1 MATRESDR
9 SERVEDAP
17 ESSTE
22 SHPKAQLD
30 RVENVDDHDS
40 LPASLTQT
48 MPKQCTGPEGNTLP
62 SKEVTQLT
70 SDLNAIGV
78 HVQSGSGDS
87 NLRATLSCISQAG
100 RVTDSDKTVGSA
112 ADGIKKLFKD
122 VELLKGSVPS
132 DGVVGLYFSAHWC
145 PPCRAFTPKLAETY
159 NNIKKVGDKVFEI
172 VFISSDKDQAQFDSY
187 FAEMPWLAVP
197 FEQSGL
203 RTQLSNKFEVGGI
216 PTLVLLNAKTG
227 TVITADGRAA
237 LSRDPAGENYPW
249 ADAAEPAKTSPAAPG
264 PAAPGKLHLPAKS
277 GARAVRISPGTQ
289 VAMQLPMLLPMV
301 CCATVFALI
310 FSLPYL
316 VVAAVKGP
324 GTEFCGGYWQNSTA
338 TSMPASLGGRVRAAP
353 MKRSQRLA
361 LRLTAPRPRGPCR
374 QSIIQVWCFVTGCT
388 FVPLPA
394 VIIATTVAAASGH
407 EAAAAGLSCF
417 LCLYQIFCFS
427 WWICGNVWC
436 ADLPQRRCFCSDPAI
451 LCPTVPRRASAPS
464 CLSIASVFVARR
476 IPRSEV
482 LRVVPGS
489 RAGPGG
495 PPDRRICDAMRRYGH
510 EKHLKAAEPASR
522 ICDAPTHRLW
532 QQTLL
537 EPATQ
542 RAKQLAT
549 LVASEQG
556 ASTLQLLGSVLS
568 MSTVTGALAG
578 SPGSAT
584 GGLVRGPGSAT
595 GGLQMRSEAA
605 FGGDSFGEME
615 RMCGGDFA
623 GAGWGERGVT
633 EGSAALSVD
642 LFTDYHCYG
651 LIIVVVLI
659 IIASAPDFDRAT
671 LPQGTG
677 PWVRAGCL
685 QKW

>member
-1 MATRESDR
+1 MATRESAR

-22 SHPKAQLD
+22 SHPEAQLD
-30 RVENVDDHDS
+30 RVENVDEHDS
-40 LPASLTQT
+40 LPESLTQT

-70 SDLNAIGV
+70 SDLDAIGV

-112 ADGIKKLFKD
+112 ADGIKRLFKD

-264 PAAPGKLHLPAKS
+264 PAAPGKFHPPATS

-289 VAMQLPMLLPMV
+289 VAMLLPMV
-301 CCATVFALI
+301 CCATVCALI

-361 LRLTAPRPRGPCR
+361 LRLTAPHPPRPLSAVHHTGLVLCDRVHPRPAARRHHRHYGGGGVGTRG
-374 QSIIQVWCFVTGCT
+374 GGGALLL
-388 FVPLPA
+388 PLP
-394 VIIATTVAAASGH
+394 VR
-407 EAAAAGLSCF
+407 
-417 LCLYQIFCFS
+417 
-427 WWICGNVWC
+427 N
-436 ADLPQRRCFCSDPAI
+436 
-451 LCPTVPRRASAPS
+451 
-464 CLSIASVFVARR
+464 
-476 IPRSEV
+476 
-482 LRVVPGS
+482 LR
-489 RAGPGG
+489 
-495 PPDRRICDAMRRYGH
+495 
-510 EKHLKAAEPASR
+510 
-522 ICDAPTHRLW
+522 
-532 QQTLL
+532 
-537 EPATQ
+537 
-542 RAKQLAT
+542 
-549 LVASEQG
+549 
-556 ASTLQLLGSVLS
+556 LQLVDLRQR
-568 MSTVTGALAG
+568 
-578 SPGSAT
+578 
-584 GGLVRGPGSAT
+584 LVRG
-595 GGLQMRSEAA
+595 
-605 FGGDSFGEME
+605 
-615 RMCGGDFA
+615 
-623 GAGWGERGVT
+623 
-633 EGSAALSVD
+633 SAATSLFLFRSRYSMPYCAAPGKRAIMLVD
-642 LFTDYHCYG
+642 RFGVCC
-651 LIIVVVLI
+651 
-659 IIASAPDFDRAT
+659 APN
-671 LPQGTG
+671 P
-677 PWVRAGCL
+677 P
-685 QKW
+685 K